1 MLAKWESI
9 YVWGCFGVWYDVQ
22 KYFGEQDVP
31 PKIREL
37 IGMLESAGFENTGG
51 KGSHRN
57 YKHPD
62 VNKLITIPN
71 KLGDD
76 AKHYLVKMVK
86 LAIEDLKNEHN

>member
-1 MLAKWESI
+1 M
-9 YVWGCFGVWYDVQ
+9 
-22 KYFGEQDVP
+22 P

-37 IGMLESAGFENTGG
+37 ISMLESAGFENTGG

-57 YKHPD
+57 YKHPI

>member
-1 MLAKWESI
+1 MVDAGVVFCLAFGGMMLLR
-9 YVWGCFGVWYDVQ
+9 
-22 KYFGEQDVP
+22 YFGEQDVP
-31 PKIREL
+31 PQIREL
-37 IGMLESAGFENTGG
+37 ISMLESAGFENTGG

-57 YKHPD
+57 YKHPN

-86 LAIEDLKNEHN
+86 LAIEDLKK